1 MNWKPLIVAF
11 WAALAAALLMGPVY
25 IPLLKRLKFGQ
36 TERDDG
42 PESHLVKAG
51 TPTIGGLIFLTP
63 VVIAALV
70 LYFTGIASEIL
81 PLLFVTVGFAA
92 VGFFDDFLKIIRH
105 NKVGLKPW
113 RKMAALLVVSVA
125 FSAYIAFSGEYST
138 EIAIDFFGLH
148 TSLNLGWFFIP
159 FSVFLLLAMT
169 NAVNLTDGLD
179 GLCAGCSLFL
189 FLLFVILPLYFAE
202 NLSVA
207 YFSICF
213 IGTLLGFLFFNFY
226 PAKVFMG
233 DTGSLALGGAMGACA
248 IVMQKPLI
256 LLLAGLLFVIEAL
269 SDILQVVYFKK
280 TGGKRIFKMAPIHHH
295 FELCGWSELKVVF
308 VFWGFTLFC
317 CAAAA
322 LCVLL

>member
-1 MNWKPLIVAF
+1 MNLKPLIIVF
-11 WAALAAALLMGPVY
+11 WAVLAASLLMGPVY

-36 TERDDG
+36 TEREDG
-42 PESHLVKAG
+42 PQSHLAKAG

-63 VVIAALV
+63 VLIASLI
-70 LYFTGIASEIL
+70 LYFTDYAPKIL
-81 PLLFVTVGFAA
+81 PLLFVTIGFAA
-92 VGFFDDFLKIIRH
+92 VGFLDDFLKIVRH

-113 RKMAALLVVSVA
+113 QKMAILFVVSVI
-125 FSAYIAFSGEYST
+125 FSAYIAFSDAYGT

-159 FSVFLLLAMT
+159 FTVFLLLAMT

-179 GLCAGCSLFL
+179 GLCGGCSAFL
-189 FLLFVILPLYFAE
+189 FLLFMMITLYQA
-202 NLSVA
+202 NNISVT
-207 YFSICF
+207 YFSVSF
-213 IGTLLGFLFFNFY
+213 IGSLLGFLFFNFH

-233 DTGSLALGGAMGACA
+233 DTGSLALGGAIGACA

-269 SDILQVVYFKK
+269 SDILQVLYFKK
-280 TGGKRIFKMAPIHHH
+280 TGGKRLFKMAPIHHH

-308 VFWGFTLFC
+308 VFWGFTLVC
-317 CAAAA
+317 CIAAG